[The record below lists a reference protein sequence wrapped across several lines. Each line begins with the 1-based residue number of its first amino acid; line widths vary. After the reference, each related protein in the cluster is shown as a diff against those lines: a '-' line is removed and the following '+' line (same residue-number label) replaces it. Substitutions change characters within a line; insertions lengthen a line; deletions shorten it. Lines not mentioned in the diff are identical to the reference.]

1 MSLNSGELKDVKEFL
16 YKIADDQLII
26 GHRNSEWTGL
36 GPTLEEDIAFSS
48 IAQDKIGQSQHIYEL
63 LHAMGEKEPD
73 SIAFTRNAA
82 DFRCCH
88 LAEYPNGEYEFS
100 LMRNFLFNH
109 SEQIR
114 FNMLVESSV
123 EQLARLAKKYRGEI
137 KYHVMHSDTWVKQLG
152 NANEES
158 HARMQKALNDTFDLA
173 LGIFEESDFAEALR
187 ETNVFEGE
195 EVLRMRWLLEIT
207 PVLESAS
214 LVMPELRSWKP
225 AFGGRKGQHTEYL
238 QPLLDEMGAVF
249 RLDPKA
255 EW

>member
-1 MSLNSGELKDVKEFL
+1 MSLSPGELKDVKEFL

-63 LHAMGEKEPD
+63 LHAMGEKHPD
-73 SIAFTRNAA
+73 TTAFTRNAA
-82 DFRCCH
+82 DFRCSH
-88 LAEYPNGEYEFS
+88 LTEYPNGEYEFS

-109 SEQIR
+109 SEHIR
-114 FNMLVESSV
+114 FGMLSTSSV
-123 EQLARLAKKYRGEI
+123 EQLAKLAKKYRGEI

-152 NANEES
+152 RANEES
-158 HARMQKALNDTFDLA
+158 HMRMQKALNDTFNLA

-187 ETNVFEGE
+187 ETKVFEGE
-195 EVLRMRWLLEIT
+195 QVLQNKWLEEIS
-207 PVLESAS
+207 PILDSAS
-214 LVMPELRSWKP
+214 LVIPNKNSWAP
-225 AFGGRKGQHTEYL
+225 AYGGRKGQHTEYL
-238 QPLLDEMGAVF
+238 QPLIEEMGAVF
-249 RLDPKA
+249 RLDPNA